1 MKKILVVDNDVAML
15 SLVDL
20 MLTHHDYI
28 VKTTS
33 RWQIISK
40 TIKTPS
46 ISFIILAV
54 SFNATIIF

>member
-40 TIKTPS
+40 TIKT
-46 ISFIILAV
+46 L
-54 SFNATIIF
+54 